1 MTAAFFSKRPFD
13 PFSLYLPFGIIR
25 RIALPMM
32 LNVTEKSESNWMSV
46 QSGLLV
52 MDKPVTGQD
61 GDLSGIKS

>member
-1 MTAAFFSKRPFD
+1 
-13 PFSLYLPFGIIR
+13 
-25 RIALPMM
+25 MM